1 MKTLTQMVGSL
12 ALFLILGAASLSA
25 QSCAVTRSLGNAS
38 THAGNASGE
47 VLAAGGASVVAS
59 AQVVSGAVAVPVWMG
74 GNVVSASGEALQAGG
89 SAVARGAEKLWDFA
103 SGDPAMRPTMQRE
116 RAVPQVPAAPAKP
129 VSKTKDPS
137 PAEAAQRF

>member
-1 MKTLTQMVGSL
+1 MKTRTQIGGSI
-12 ALFLILGAASLSA
+12 ALFLIVGAASLSA

-38 THAGNASGE
+38 THAGKASGE
-47 VLAAGGASVVAS
+47 MLASGGASVVAS
-59 AQVVSGAVAVPVWMG
+59 AQLVSGVVAVPVWMSG
-74 GNVVSASGEALQAGG
+74 KVASASGEALQAGG
-89 SAVARGAEKLWDFA
+89 SAVAQGAEKLWDFA

-116 RAVPQVPAAPAKP
+116 RAVPPVPAVPAKP